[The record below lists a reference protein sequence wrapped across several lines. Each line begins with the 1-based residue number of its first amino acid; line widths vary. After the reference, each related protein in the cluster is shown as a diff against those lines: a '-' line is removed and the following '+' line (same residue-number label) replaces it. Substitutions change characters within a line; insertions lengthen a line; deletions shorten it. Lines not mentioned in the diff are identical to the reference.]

1 MDHISYL
8 LPVPSLTCGLVEM
21 RGYSALGLQGPAEDI
36 SVLVPASALTHDG
49 MEINELIAK
58 ILYIIK
64 KSTYLSFHFFF
75 LMSQCYKGNG
85 FKSQLVLPCG

>member
-21 RGYSALGLQGPAEDI
+21 KGYSALGLQGPAEDI

-49 MEINELIAK
+49 NK
-58 ILYIIK
+58 
-64 KSTYLSFHFFF
+64 
-75 LMSQCYKGNG
+75 
-85 FKSQLVLPCG
+85 